1 MLTDSQK
8 YRLLRRIPRIFLTAA
23 ICVSLMAVG
32 VVILFAVNRF
42 SLALEPKG
50 ERETVISVG
59 EAYQDPGVSA
69 KLTGSLFFRDG
80 FMLEIPVNVQGCVDS
95 ASVGTFRIDYSANFL
110 GLKAE
115 AGRLIHVVD
124 TAPPEITLHTI
135 PGHATVYGEPYIEE
149 GYTAIDNVDGDITE
163 WVRREEKDGFV
174 YYRVEDLSGNSTC
187 VSRKI
192 RYYDPVVPVITLM
205 GDAVMHMEAGSSYQ
219 EPGFYAEDNVDGD
232 LTDRVKVEGEVDP
245 YLAGSFSVTYSVSDG
260 AGNKAEK
267 VRTVIVTPK
276 AQTQTVVPAGK
287 VIYLTFDDG
296 PGPWTNKLLDV
307 LKKYDVKATF
317 FVINSG
323 YPDVLKRIVS
333 EGHAIGVHSVT
344 HDYSTIYESPEAF
357 FDDLLSMQRLIEEYT
372 GVTTTLM
379 RFPGGSSNTV
389 SCFSPGIMTYLTQ
402 AVEDMGFQY
411 FDWNVDSNDAG
422 GARKA
427 ETVFKNVC
435 QGVQRQRISVVLQHD
450 IKEFSVQAVER
461 IIQWGLENGYTFLPL
476 SPDSPGAHHGVNN

>member
-1 MLTDSQK
+1 
-8 YRLLRRIPRIFLTAA
+8 
-23 ICVSLMAVG
+23 
-32 VVILFAVNRF
+32 
-42 SLALEPKG
+42 
-50 ERETVISVG
+50 
-59 EAYQDPGVSA
+59 
-69 KLTGSLFFRDG
+69 
-80 FMLEIPVNVQGCVDS
+80 
-95 ASVGTFRIDYSANFL
+95 
-110 GLKAE
+110 
-115 AGRLIHVVD
+115 
-124 TAPPEITLHTI
+124 
-135 PGHATVYGEPYIEE
+135 
-149 GYTAIDNVDGDITE
+149 
-163 WVRREEKDGFV
+163 
-174 YYRVEDLSGNSTC
+174 
-187 VSRKI
+187 
-192 RYYDPVVPVITLM
+192 
-205 GDAVMHMEAGSSYQ
+205 
-219 EPGFYAEDNVDGD
+219 
-232 LTDRVKVEGEVDP
+232 VEGEVDP
-245 YLAGSFSVTYSVSDG
+245 YLAGNFSVTYSVSDG
-260 AGNKAEK
+260 AGNKAET
-267 VRTVIVTPK
+267 VRTIIVTPK

-296 PGPWTNKLLDV
+296 PGPWTNELLDV

-450 IKEFSVQAVER
+450 VKDFSVQAVER